1 MIVSRVNYYAW
12 ARMLAAELYDV
23 TRDFDN
29 AAIAYE
35 EAIDHAQT
43 HGFCLA
49 EALSC
54 ELAAKSYYR
63 RGLKRVA
70 CAFYQEAISGY
81 HRLGAVGKANHL
93 RDGFGR
99 NLRRLQRTTLVDQGC
114 QTDTILRELLQASIH
129 EESRAAIGPQG
140 HVSGP
145 PTRDYARRTE
155 SFTSDS
161 DDNRPIGLDS
171 NNLHIVL
178 DALDLNSI
186 IKSSQ
191 LIASEVKMDDLL
203 KRMCEIVLD
212 SAGSQADLAAIIV
225 KDEEADQFVVSA
237 MGGPDVGAQS
247 LKSGVKIEAKE
258 NEISKPVIFYV
269 LRTKKPLFLRNLVLD
284 ERFSNPNKAWLE
296 KNPASK
302 SIIALPIQHESLLG
316 VLYVEGT
323 VDTLTD
329 RNLLVLEYLTS
340 QIGISIKNALL
351 FQRIGKISIANHAL
365 IESQKEAITKA
376 KNSEAKAKKATEE
389 AIRMMKLKEDASRAK
404 SEFLANVSHELRTP
418 LSGVIGLTELLN
430 ETPMTAAQQN
440 LSDSIRLCADTLL
453 TVINDILDFS
463 KIEAGKMKLSIG
475 EFNVAD
481 CIRDVIRA
489 LTMANKG
496 KKALMPGL
504 SIAMVNNAVAKQ
516 NLVNVIEQ
524 IDLPLDRLVY
534 GDKSRLHQVLMNI
547 LSNSFKFCNEGSIT
561 VRAKVDGET
570 EDDLQILVT
579 VADTGIGIDDYTIRL
594 LFTPFSQA
602 DTSTARRYGGT
613 GLGLSICKHLVE
625 MMGGKIWLESTVG
638 KGTTVFFTVK
648 FKKVRTTGPIAWMD
662 SCVSC
667 ELMLIFMNRLD

>member
-1 MIVSRVNYYAW
+1 MIVSRVNYFAW
-12 ARMLAAELYDV
+12 ARLLAAELYDV
-23 TRDFDN
+23 TGQYDE
-29 AAIAYE
+29 AARAYE
-35 EAIDHAQT
+35 QSLEHSQAQ
-43 HGFCLA
+43 GFCLA
-49 EALSC
+49 EAMAS
-54 ELAAKSYYR
+54 ELAAKSYFR

-70 CAFYQEAISGY
+70 CAFYQEAISTY
-81 HRLGAVGKANHL
+81 HRVGAVGKANQL

-99 NLRRLQRTTLVDQGC
+99 SLRRLQRATAVDQGC
-114 QTDTILRELLQASIH
+114 QTDTILRELLQATIQ
-129 EESRAAIGPQG
+129 EENRSSLTNVAPGTTIVA
-140 HVSGP
+140 P
-145 PTRDYARRTE
+145 PVRDYARRTE
-155 SFTSDS
+155 SFHSE
-161 DDNRPIGLDS
+161 S
-171 NNLHIVL
+171 NNEVMPLDLNPHIVL

-225 KDEEADQFVVSA
+225 NDEEGGKFVVSA
-237 MGGPDVGAQS
+237 MGSPEYGAHS
-247 LKSGVKIEAKE
+247 IKPGAKIEDKE
-258 NEISKPVIFYV
+258 HELSKPVIYYV
-269 LRTKKPLFLRNLVLD
+269 LRTKKHVFLNNLTAD
-284 ERFSNPNKAWLE
+284 ERFSNPHKAWIE
-296 KNPASK
+296 KNPQSK
-302 SIIALPIQHESLLG
+302 AVIALPINHETLLG
-316 VLYVEGT
+316 VLYVEGL
-323 VDTLTD
+323 VDSFTD

-351 FQRIGKISIANHAL
+351 FQRVGKISIANHAL
-365 IESQKEAITKA
+365 IESQKEALANAKASETKA
-376 KNSEAKAKKATEE
+376 KMATEE
-389 AIRMMKLKEDASRAK
+389 AFKMMKLKEDASKAK

-430 ETPMTAAQQN
+430 ETRMTDTQQD

-475 EFNVAD
+475 EFNVED

-489 LTMANKG
+489 LAMANKG
-496 KKALMPGL
+496 RKAIGPGL
-504 SIAMVNNAVAKQ
+504 NMATVPAKA
-516 NLVNVIEQ
+516 NLQVIEE

-534 GDKSRLHQVLMNI
+534 GDKNRLHQVLMNI

-561 VRAKVDGET
+561 VRAKVQEET
-570 EDDLQILVT
+570 DKDLQIQVA

-625 MMGGKIWLESTVG
+625 MMGGTIWLESTVN
-638 KGTTVFFTVK
+638 KGTTVFFTVR
-648 FKKVRTTGPIAWMD
+648 FKKVWVNG
-662 SCVSC
+662 VSY
-667 ELMLIFMNRLD
+667 LVSPA